1 MGSLTGGPQDED
13 PPRLVE
19 SEPENYSLNFTGNE
33 IEITFDEFI
42 RLNNVNQELVISPP
56 IEETPNVQL
65 RGKSILINLMDTELK
80 ENTTYTLNFGMA
92 IEDNNEGNELPN
104 FEFVFSTGDY
114 LDSLAVYGQVL
125 NAFNLDPPEDPMIV
139 MLYDTL
145 EDSVVYRQPPVY
157 IGKTDKEGYFRIQNV
172 RPDTFK
178 LFALK
183 DMNYNLLF
191 DIPDEPIAFLDTF
204 LFLSPEFFSKFE
216 VDTSFADTTLVDTT
230 MTDSLA
236 IERVAEPVLD
246 PDSLQEETIA
256 PGFDKILVD
265 MRFFVEKSEV
275 QFISDYNRKERYHLD
290 FIFNIP
296 VTDSFSFRP
305 VIPDE
310 EDWYL
315 KMENSRRDSFELW
328 ITDSTVSQLDSII
341 IEYDFMV
348 RDTLGNPEMTKDT
361 LLFYYRD
368 TEQKQTIDKGGA
380 AAKINPFNVSL
391 KPGVTVM
398 DLNAK
403 PYFEGNIPLSE
414 TDTSQIELYK
424 TVDTLQIRDDFNL
437 KMDTGNI
444 KRAKFVKDFDEDTQ
458 YSLNIYP
465 GAFTDIYGHT
475 NDTLTYR
482 FKTRAM
488 DFYGTLHVNVS
499 NVNDPVIVQLM
510 DTRGNVLKE
519 NHISESGITSFP
531 FLKSM
536 NYNLKFIHDRNGNKE
551 WDTGK
556 YLEGIQPERVEFYG
570 EEIEVLANWEMEVKH
585 RLND

>member
-1 MGSLTGGPQDED
+1 MGSLTGGPRDED

-19 SEPENYSLNFTGNE
+19 SVPENYSLNFTGNE

-56 IEETPNVQL
+56 IGETPNVQL
-65 RGKSILINLMDTELK
+65 KGKTVLINLMDAELM

-125 NAFNLDPPEDPMIV
+125 NAFDLKPPEDPMIV

-145 EDSVVYRQPPVY
+145 EDSIVYRELPVY

-191 DIPDEPIAFLDTF
+191 DVPNEPIAFLDTF
-204 LFLSPEFFSKFE
+204 LLLTPEFFSKFE

-230 MTDSLA
+230 LADSVA
-236 IERVAEPVLD
+236 IEKVAEPILD
-246 PDSLQEETIA
+246 PDSLQEEMIA

-265 MRFFVEKSEV
+265 MRFFVEKSET
-275 QFISDYNRKERYHLD
+275 QFISDYNRKERYFLD
-290 FIFNIP
+290 FIFNLP
-296 VTDSFSFRP
+296 VTDSFSFRSI
-305 VIPDE
+305 IPGE
-310 EDWYL
+310 QDWYM
-315 KMENSRRDSFELW
+315 KIENSRRDSFELW
-328 ITDSTVSQLDSII
+328 VNDTTVSKLDSIT
-341 IEYDFMV
+341 IEYDYMV
-348 RDTLGNPEMTKDT
+348 RDSLGVPEMTKDT
-361 LLFYYRD
+361 LLFLYRD
-368 TEQKQTIDKGGA
+368 IEQKSQTVKGRDA
-380 AAKINPFNVSL
+380 VKINPFSVSL
-391 KPGVTVM
+391 KPGATVL

-414 TDTSQIELYK
+414 TDTSQIEFYK
-424 TVDTLQIRDDFNL
+424 TVDTLQVRDVFNL

-444 KRAKFVKDFDEDTQ
+444 KRAKFVKDFDEETQ
-458 YSLNIYP
+458 YSLNVYP

-488 DFYGTLHVNVS
+488 DYYGTLHVNVS
-499 NVNDPVIVQLM
+499 NVDNPVIVQLM

-519 NHISESGITSFP
+519 NHITQAGITSFP
-531 FLKSM
+531 FLKPQ
-536 NYNLKFIHDRNGNKE
+536 NYRLKFIHDRNGNKE

-556 YLEGIQPERVEFYG
+556 YIKGIQPERVEFYG
-570 EEIEVLANWEMEVKH
+570 EEIEVLANWEIEVKH